1 MKNIVKSFRQKAED
15 ALYVDSHIECKNCF
29 PGWRWEAEISVVRE
43 SEGQKDILEVYRKTS
58 AKWFSSDDIEFSD
71 EEFFKV
77 ADWAMRLERDLNIDI
92 NLGAYNS

>member
-1 MKNIVKSFRQKAED
+1 MKNMKNFRQKAEY
-15 ALYVDSHIECKNCF
+15 ALYVDSHIDCKNCF

-43 SEGQKDILEVYRKTS
+43 SEGLKDVLEVYRKTS
-58 AKWFSSDDIEFSD
+58 KIFSSDDIKFSD

-77 ADWAMRLERDLNIDI
+77 ADWAMRLERDLEIDI